1 MKLEAYR
8 EHVRRIYDEVGSGSG
23 LEVPSELPRPLR
35 VGQVRLLEGM
45 LGGDRGGE
53 GKGEGNG
60 LVHSALAQGEGEGME
75 KVGGL
80 ECEGRGRMWGEEER
94 GVIGRRTGSRTAA
107 RLELDRPAG
116 SDDVSLWEKVHMFE
130 QE

>member
-1 MKLEAYR
+1 M
-8 EHVRRIYDEVGSGSG
+8 
-23 LEVPSELPRPLR
+23 
-35 VGQVRLLEGM
+35 
-45 LGGDRGGE
+45 
-53 GKGEGNG
+53 
-60 LVHSALAQGEGEGME
+60 
-75 KVGGL
+75 
-80 ECEGRGRMWGEEER
+80 ECEGRGGMWGEEER